1 MALLLLLLLVR
12 GFRALL
18 LVGSGVLF
26 IGGIGTVAEAFNVDV
41 TSATTYSG
49 SPGSFFGFSVDL
61 HQSGG
66 GLHHRQ
72 PIVNW

>member
-12 GFRALL
+12 TLLL
-18 LVGSGVLF
+18 LVGSCILF
-26 IGGIGTVAEAFNVDV
+26 IDGIGTVVEAFNVDV
-41 TSATTYSG
+41 PSATTYSG

-66 GLHHRQ
+66 GLHRRQ
-72 PIVNW
+72 PIINW